1 MRGKIIVV
9 EGTECSGKDTQVHLL
24 VQRLRKEGKL
34 ELNDK
39 NPMDIIIKEYKNR
52 EIDTNDI
59 YSIINDLSDEGI
71 EVVGLIVDYIKRIK
85 PAEKASDEK
94 TELKNISNELKEIA
108 KFFDIPVKL

>member
-1 MRGKIIVV
+1 
-9 EGTECSGKDTQVHLL
+9 
-24 VQRLRKEGKL
+24 
-34 ELNDK
+34 
-39 NPMDIIIKEYKNR
+39 MDIIIKEYKNR